1 MNVIFDEVELYY
13 HPEMQRQFTNIM
25 LKTLRSIR
33 FSNMRGINIMIVTH
47 SPFVLSDIP
56 DCNVLCLGDGDQLAS
71 KTLGGNIM
79 EMLGNSFFMENS
91 IGDVIKE
98 EIAAIVDLYNRAVR
112 EKEPVGIEYDNK
124 RARFKYICKNIGDD
138 FLKQMLLRMVN
149 ETRMVVK

>member
-56 DCNVLCLGDGDQLAS
+56 DCNVLCLGDVDQLAS